1 MRINQ
6 FLLFTIIILIA
17 SVSCS
22 VYTFTPSAL
31 GGVKSVSILLFE
43 DQTSEP
49 GLREL
54 FTESTSQAFV
64 DDNTLK
70 VVAEA
75 RADAI
80 LRGAI
85 RSYKREAYT
94 FSSAEVVSEYIVTIG
109 IDIEFTERKSNKVIW
124 EETNLSNWGTYRSDD
139 QSEDDGRKVAVD
151 KLVED
156 IINKTVKGW

>member
-1 MRINQ
+1 MKTKIY
-6 FLLFTIIILIA
+6 LISILVILIV

-31 GGVKSVSILLFE
+31 GGVKSIAIPLWD
-43 DQTSEP
+43 DQTTEP
-49 GLREL
+49 GIREML
-54 FTESTSQAFV
+54 TEGVSQAFV

-80 LRGAI
+80 LKGVV
-85 RSYKREAYT
+85 RSYRHEAYT
-94 FSSAEVVSEYIVTIG
+94 YSSGEVVSEYIVTIG
-109 IDIEFTERKSNKVIW
+109 IEIDFTERKSGKTIW
-124 EETNLSNWGTYRSDD
+124 EETSMSNCGTYRSDD
-139 QSEDDGRKVAVD
+139 QTEQDGQKAAVD

-156 IINKTVKGW
+156 ILNKTVKGW